1 MAVVLIVEN
10 DSSTANAIASA
21 LEQEGF
27 AVVRAENSHDDLAR
41 SVPEHFVAF
50 VLDRLL
56 PELDGL
62 GLLTALRAAGMQT
75 PVLILGALADIDERM
90 RGPRAEGGARRP
102 MLQVGDL
109 VVDLLK
115 RTVRRGQR
123 SIELAT
129 REFDLLVCLMQR
141 AGQVVTRATLFEVVW
156 RYRLDNHSTNV
167 IDVHIGRLRRK
178 VDVPDEPPM
187 IFTVRG
193 AGYVLKAP
201 T

>member
-27 AVVRAENSHDDLAR
+27 AVVRAEKGRKGSAR
-41 SVPEHFVAF
+41 SMSEHFDAV

-56 PELDGL
+56 PKFDGP
-62 GLLTALRAAGMQT
+62 GLLTGLRAAGVQT
-75 PVLILGALADIDERM
+75 PVLILSALSGE
-90 RGPRAEGGARRP
+90 ARRSA
-102 MLQVGDL
+102 LQVGDL

-129 REFDLLVCLMQR
+129 REYDLLVSLMQR
-141 AGQVVTRATLFEVVW
+141 AGQVVTRVMLFEMVW
-156 RYRLDNHSTNV
+156 RYRLDERSTNV
-167 IDVHIGRLRRK
+167 IDVHIARLRRK
-178 VDVPDEPPM
+178 VDAGDEPPM

-201 T
+201 P